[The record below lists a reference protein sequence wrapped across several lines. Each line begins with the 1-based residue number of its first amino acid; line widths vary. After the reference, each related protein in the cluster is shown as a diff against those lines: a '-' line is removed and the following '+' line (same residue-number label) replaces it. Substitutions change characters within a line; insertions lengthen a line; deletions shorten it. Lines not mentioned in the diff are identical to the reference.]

1 MIVAFSSVSD
11 IQVRLPSGSDNTSL
25 LNIMIYIRDKL
36 DSSAEY
42 NISSITVVSDAQ
54 GIIQLIN
61 ILQNPTNSPSS
72 NSIIQLLAIENQNI
86 VGQMITSLSQQL
98 NKMNIESI
106 ENAILNGISATS
118 IFVSLLST
126 TKSSGVKLDSIKII
140 SFNPVK

>member
-1 MIVAFSSVSD
+1 MIIAFSSVSD

>member
-25 LNIMIYIRDKL
+25 LNIIIYIRDKL